1 MVRLPGLASTI
12 KSGGARATSSSALW
26 LTELVVAFTL
36 IVYWPRVV
44 VKLAETVTRAFAVL
58 SAGSETLF
66 GLSVMLGG
74 CIVLKGCVVLKC
86 GTEEVRLIVSA
97 NPLRLVKSSL
107 KLVDSPLCITGD
119 DNVDASR
126 ASC

>member
-12 KSGGARATSSSALW
+12 KSGGARTTSSSALW

-58 SAGSETLF
+58 SAVSETLL
-66 GLSVMLGG
+66 GLSVILGG
-74 CIVLKGCVVLKC
+74 CIVLKGCVVLKV

-97 NPLRLVKSSL
+97 NPLRLVMSSL
-107 KLVDSPLCITGD
+107 KLVDSPRRITAD
-119 DNVDASR
+119 DSEDASKE
-126 ASC
+126 